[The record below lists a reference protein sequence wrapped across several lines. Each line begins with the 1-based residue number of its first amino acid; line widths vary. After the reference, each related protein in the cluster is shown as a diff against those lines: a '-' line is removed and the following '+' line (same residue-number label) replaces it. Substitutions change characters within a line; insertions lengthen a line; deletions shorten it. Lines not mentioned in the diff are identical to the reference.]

1 MNVVLVDYHLE
12 DNMLNP
18 PHPGE
23 SVRDCMEE
31 AGWTAEVCAGHLGV
45 ILASLSQLLNGHTVI
60 SPEFARR
67 LEALGWSN
75 AAFWLRL
82 QEQYD
87 QSQLHR
93 EAVAQGARG
102 QPR

>member
-1 MNVVLVDYHLE
+1 
-12 DNMLNP
+12 MLNP

-31 AGWTAEVCAGHLGV
+31 AGWTAEVCAGRLGV
-45 ILASLSQLLNGHTVI
+45 TLDSLSLLLNGHTGI
-60 SPEFARR
+60 SPEVARS
-67 LEALGWSN
+67 LEAMGWSN

-93 EAVAQGARG
+93 EAVPQGARG
-102 QPR
+102 RSR